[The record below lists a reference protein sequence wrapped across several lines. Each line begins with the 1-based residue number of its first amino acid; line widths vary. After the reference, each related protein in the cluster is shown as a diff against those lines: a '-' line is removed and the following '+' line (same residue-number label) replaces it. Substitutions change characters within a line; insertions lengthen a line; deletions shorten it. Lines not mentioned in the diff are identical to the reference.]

1 MQEKDKSTGKANKTQ
16 KKSWFQ
22 GLKSEFNKIVWT
34 DKATLAKQTVVVSG
48 STSLFSFHCTNTTIQ
63 VYLFLRNLSS
73 FSTYLL
79 P

>member
-34 DKATLAKQTVVVSG
+34 DKATLAKQTVVVSVV
-48 STSLFSFHCTNTTIQ
+48 TIILA
-63 VYLFLRNLSS
+63 VMISIMDSAILEGINLISR
-73 FSTYLL
+73 
-79 P
+79 

>member
-34 DKATLAKQTVVVSG
+34 DKATLAKQTVVVL
-48 STSLFSFHCTNTTIQ
+48 SLIHI
-63 VYLFLRNLSS
+63 
-73 FSTYLL
+73 
-79 P
+79 

>member
-34 DKATLAKQTVVVSG
+34 DKATLAKQTVV
-48 STSLFSFHCTNTTIQ
+48 C
-63 VYLFLRNLSS
+63 LSS
-73 FSTYLL
+73 HDYSGCDDQHYGFSYSGRY
-79 P
+79 